1 MKTVTNQMSTQQT
14 ATQTQGEIIIEGNTR
29 AGKPFRPSDWVDRMC
44 STYATFGEDRK
55 LKYSPYLKP
64 KVVNGVRCLAV
75 DLKLKTV
82 NPEGYAQLMHFADEN
97 ELNVL
102 DGAGNSIAVPH

>member
-1 MKTVTNQMSTQQT
+1 MSKDQT
-14 ATQTQGEIIIEGNTR
+14 DTQTNTVQINGEIIIEGNTR

-75 DLKLKTV
+75 DMKLKMV

-97 ELNVL
+97 QLNVL
-102 DGAGNSIAVPH
+102 DAAGNSIAVPH

>member
-1 MKTVTNQMSTQQT
+1 MTSNQKQSTT
-14 ATQTQGEIIIEGNTR
+14 TGEIIIQSNTR

-44 STYATFGEDRK
+44 SSYASFGEDRK

-64 KVVNGVRCLAV
+64 KVMDGIRCLAV

-82 NPEGYAQLMHFADEN
+82 NPDGYAQLMHFAEENQLNVVDEN
-97 ELNVL
+97 
-102 DGAGNSIAVPH
+102 GNSINAPQ